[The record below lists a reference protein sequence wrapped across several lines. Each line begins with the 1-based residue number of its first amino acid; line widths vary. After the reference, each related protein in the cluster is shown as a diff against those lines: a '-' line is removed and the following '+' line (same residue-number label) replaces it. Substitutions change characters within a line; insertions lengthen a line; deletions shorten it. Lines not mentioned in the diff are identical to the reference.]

1 MHLLALE
8 RHSVGGHF
16 CDILGQVD
24 MGRAR
29 LALFGVLEGQPH
41 DFAHRVGADDL
52 LRALGDRLKHCGQVK
67 VLVAGEL
74 HPVGADLSGDGHQ
87 RRTVQISIRH
97 TGDKVGSTGA
107 KGGQAD
113 AGPAGQT
120 AIDIGHKGRALLVAH
135 WDEADL
141 AVPDGKHQVKRFL
154 ARDAEHHINALGFQT
169 VHQHLRGRF
178 HFLHFLSLPN
188 EKGSA
193 ALYGPHCLCCAYC
206 KRF

>member
-1 MHLLALE
+1 
-8 RHSVGGHF
+8 
-16 CDILGQVD
+16 

-52 LRALGDRLKHCGQVK
+52 LRALGDRLKHRGQVK

-120 AIDIGHKGRALLVAH
+120 AIDIRHKSRTLLVAH
-135 WDEADL
+135 RDEAYL
-141 AVPDGKHQVKRFL
+141 AVSNRKHQIQRLF
-154 ARDAEHHINALGFQT
+154 ARNTKHHIDALSLQT
-169 VHQHLRGRF
+169 VHQHLRSRF
-178 HFLHFLSLPN
+178 HSLHFLSLP
-188 EKGSA
+188 
-193 ALYGPHCLCCAYC
+193 
-206 KRF
+206 KRKRQRSPMRATLPLLRLL